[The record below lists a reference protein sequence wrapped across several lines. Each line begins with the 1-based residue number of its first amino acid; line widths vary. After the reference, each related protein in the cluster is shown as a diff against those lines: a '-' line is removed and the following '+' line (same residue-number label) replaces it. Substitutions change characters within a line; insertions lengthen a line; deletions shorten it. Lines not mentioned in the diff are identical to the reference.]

1 MGATQVVIQKMTPQT
16 SADPIQGKIMAFM
29 PVMFTL
35 ILLWAPAGLVL
46 YWFSNNLVSMVQQ
59 SATNRLLADR
69 DEAQAEAEKAAGA
82 VKSVKTGKK
91 RKAKKA

>member
-1 MGATQVVIQKMTPQT
+1 
-16 SADPIQGKIMAFM
+16 MAFM
-29 PVMFTL
+29 PVMFTF

-59 SATNRLLADR
+59 KATNRLLADR
-69 DEAQAEAEKAAGA
+69 DAAQAETEKPDKSGVA

-91 RKAKKA
+91 RKGKKP